1 MNRLLP
7 TLPVPQMRVLLKLW
21 GLISWNKGCASL
33 PGPAYR
39 GYRDSEAR
47 TVSVTDEAQTQEAR
61 LSVPDTQE
69 VILETALALRPNSR
83 GT

>member
-33 PGPAYR
+33 PGPA
-39 GYRDSEAR
+39 YRDSEAR